1 MKVLKFSASWCG
13 PCRAL
18 SQVIDNITDLAA
30 EVVEIDVDEAQ
41 EVAIRYGIRGVPT
54 LVVIDDDGK
63 ELRRKSGTMSE
74 NDFRSF
80 VTA

>member
-1 MKVLKFSASWCG
+1 MKVLKFSAAWCG

-18 SQVIDNITDLAA
+18 SQIIDNIDDLAA

-41 EVAIRYGIRGVPT
+41 EVAIRYGIRVVPT
-54 LVVIDDDGK
+54 LVVVDDDGK

-74 NDFRSF
+74 NDFKAF
-80 VTA
+80 VAA